1 MDVIGAM
8 QQAHAALAT
17 SRSGEAQRISE
28 TVAKHG
34 IMGLLGEAEVG
45 KTQTIR
51 QALSTLNSRSAII
64 YLDFDAVASEGHVGW
79 RIAKQIARASTSGF
93 DLSILSAGALVPARL
108 ERKRIELAE
117 ILGMDGVEESLRE
130 WPSGAYGPLPAFE
143 ALERFAITREV
154 LIWVDHIEAPSVTAR
169 HPVDVA
175 RLLWGV
181 RELHQRQR
189 DIRILV
195 SGREGIRDIVTGP
208 KAAFHQQGQWLTLD
222 TPQASMW
229 RDVAERL
236 KVAVRIAKDLAVLT
250 GGHPQTMLVALT
262 TLAMRGDDLPR
273 YGGEQLL
280 AELVAHDDGVAAR
293 AVQHARSLHRLGG
306 QVLVQ
311 VARGQKPYGSAQ
323 RGAASTQEISK
334 VLARL
339 RLAGLLR
346 HADRWEVVNPVV
358 AIRARGSVAEPDRI
372 EDWEDI
378 DY

>member
-1 MDVIGAM
+1 M
-8 QQAHAALAT
+8 
-17 SRSGEAQRISE
+17 
-28 TVAKHG
+28 
-34 IMGLLGEAEVG
+34 
-45 KTQTIR
+45 
-51 QALSTLNSRSAII
+51 
-64 YLDFDAVASEGHVGW
+64 
-79 RIAKQIARASTSGF
+79 
-93 DLSILSAGALVPARL
+93 
-108 ERKRIELAE
+108 
-117 ILGMDGVEESLRE
+117 
-130 WPSGAYGPLPAFE
+130 
-143 ALERFAITREV
+143 
-154 LIWVDHIEAPSVTAR
+154 
-169 HPVDVA
+169 
-175 RLLWGV
+175 
-181 RELHQRQR
+181 
-189 DIRILV
+189 
-195 SGREGIRDIVTGP
+195 VTGP
-208 KAAFHQQGQWLTLD
+208 KAAFHQQGQRLTLG
-222 TPQASMW
+222 TPPASMW

-236 KVAVRIAKDLAVLT
+236 KVAASISEELAVLT

-262 TLAMRGDDLPR
+262 TVAMRGDDVAC

-346 HADRWEVVNPVV
+346 HTDIWEVVNPVV
-358 AIRARGSVAEPDRI
+358 AIRVRGSVAQSDRI

>member
-1 MDVIGAM
+1 MDVIVAM

-17 SRSGEAQRISE
+17 SRSGEAQRIGE
-28 TVAKHG
+28 AVAKHG
-34 IMGLLGEAEVG
+34 IVGLVGEAEVG

-51 QALSTLNSRSAII
+51 QALSGLNSRAAIV

-79 RIAKQIARASTSGF
+79 QIAKQIARASTSGV

-108 ERKRIELAE
+108 EHTRIALAE
-117 ILGMDGVEESLRE
+117 ILGVDGVDESLRE
-130 WPSGAYGPLPAFE
+130 WPSGAYGSLQGFE
-143 ALERFAITREV
+143 ALERFALTREV
-154 LIWVDHIEAPSVTAR
+154 LVWADHIEAPRVTPR
-169 HPVDVA
+169 HPVDVG

-181 RELHQRQR
+181 RELRQRQTSVH
-189 DIRILV
+189 ILV
-195 SGREGIRDIVTGP
+195 SGREGIRDVVTGP
-208 KAAFHQQGQWLTLD
+208 QAAFHQQGQWLTLD
-222 TPQASMW
+222 TPPASMW

-236 KVAVRIAKDLAVLT
+236 KVPVRTAQELTVLT

-311 VARGQKPYGSAQ
+311 VARGQRPYGSAQ
-323 RGAASTQEISK
+323 RGAATTQEISK

-358 AIRARGSVAEPDRI
+358 AIRARGTVAEPARI
-372 EDWEDI
+372 DDWEDI

>member
-34 IMGLLGEAEVG
+34 IVGLLGEAEVG
-45 KTQTIR
+45 KTQTMR
-51 QALSTLNSRSAII
+51 QALSALSSRAAIV
-64 YLDFDAVASEGHVGW
+64 YLDFDVVASEGHVGW
-79 RIAKQIARASTSGF
+79 QIAKQIARASTSGV

-108 ERKRIELAE
+108 ERTRIALAE
-117 ILGMDGVEESLRE
+117 ILGVDGVEESLRE
-130 WPSGAYGPLPAFE
+130 WPSGAYGSLPAFE
-143 ALERFAITREV
+143 ALERFAMTREV
-154 LIWVDHIEAPSVTAR
+154 LVWADHIEAPRVTPR
-169 HPVDVA
+169 HPVDVG
-175 RLLWGV
+175 RLLWGL
-181 RELHQRQR
+181 REMHQRQR
-189 DIRILV
+189 NVRILV
-195 SGREGIRDIVTGP
+195 SGREGIRGIVTGP
-208 KAAFHQQGQWLTLD
+208 KAAFHQQGRWLTLD
-222 TPQASMW
+222 APSTSMW
-229 RDVAERL
+229 RDVAQRL
-236 KVAVRIAKDLAVLT
+236 EVAVRIAQELAVLT
-250 GGHPQTMLVALT
+250 GGHPQTMLVALAT
-262 TLAMRGDDLPR
+262 VAMRGDDLPR

-280 AELVAHDDGVAAR
+280 AELVARDDGVAAR

-311 VARGQKPYGSAQ
+311 VARGQKPYGSVQ

-346 HADRWEVVNPVV
+346 HTDTWKVVNPVV
-358 AIRARGSVAEPDRI
+358 AIRARGSVAEHDRI